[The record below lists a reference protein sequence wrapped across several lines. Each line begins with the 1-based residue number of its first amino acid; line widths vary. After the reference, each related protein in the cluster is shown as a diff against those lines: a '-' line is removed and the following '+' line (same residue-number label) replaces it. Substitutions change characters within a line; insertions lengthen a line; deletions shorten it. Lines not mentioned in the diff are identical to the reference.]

1 MARRVP
7 KSTAARKEG
16 GPDLVGLGMHLR
28 ELRLARGLTQDL
40 LAEAAG
46 VSPDSIRRIEHGGF
60 SPSLE
65 IVWRIVSGMGLEM
78 STMFAAFEAGRRD
91 LSRECF
97 DALSKLSDGER
108 AQLLRI
114 LFVVVAP
121 EHSCVES

>member
-1 MARRVP
+1 M
-7 KSTAARKEG
+7 
-16 GPDLVGLGMHLR
+16 GLGMHLR

-65 IVWRIVSGMGLEM
+65 IVWRIVCGMDLEM

-91 LSRECF
+91 VSRECI
-97 DALSKLSDGER
+97 DALTRLSDDEK
-108 AQLLRI
+108 AQLLRM
-114 LFVVVAP
+114 LFVVEATGRGRDDLQV
-121 EHSCVES
+121 